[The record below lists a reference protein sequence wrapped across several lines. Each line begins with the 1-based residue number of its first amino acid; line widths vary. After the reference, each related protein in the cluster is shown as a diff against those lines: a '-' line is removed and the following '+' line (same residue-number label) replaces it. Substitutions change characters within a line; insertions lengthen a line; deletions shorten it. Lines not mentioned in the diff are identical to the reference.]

1 MTNDADAIRQEVES
15 KFSQLEAD
23 LASTNP
29 GVVDV
34 LRVYGTYEDALR
46 QVESF
51 FAALDPVPQF
61 STSNSAG

>member
-1 MTNDADAIRQEVES
+1 MPRDAEAIRLEVD
-15 KFSQLEAD
+15 SQFEKLEAD
-23 LASTNP
+23 LATTNP

-34 LRVYGTYEDALR
+34 LRVYGAYEEALQ
-46 QVESF
+46 QVESY